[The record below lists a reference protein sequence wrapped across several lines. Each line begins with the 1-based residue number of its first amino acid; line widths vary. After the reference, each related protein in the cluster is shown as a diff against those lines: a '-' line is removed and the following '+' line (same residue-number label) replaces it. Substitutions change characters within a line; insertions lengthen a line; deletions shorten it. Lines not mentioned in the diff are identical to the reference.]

1 MTIGV
6 VIGES
11 RPTDVTAQSSKPLS
25 VGEYVIID
33 SQDGQILGLVEKSII
48 SSEALTD
55 VRNFDE
61 AVESKE
67 VADINS
73 RDKNYKVKIGILGF
87 LDKLQKG
94 QMILPAGPP

>member
-33 SQDGQILGLVEKSII
+33 SQDGKILGLVEKSMI

-61 AVESKE
+61 AIESK
-67 VADINS
+67 
-73 RDKNYKVKIGILGF
+73 
-87 LDKLQKG
+87 
-94 QMILPAGPP
+94 

>member
-73 RDKNYKVKIGILGF
+73 RDKNYKVKIGILASSSGV
-87 LDKLQKG
+87 
-94 QMILPAGPP
+94 